1 MGWISWLIILLA
13 VGILA
18 CFGVG
23 IFRKKQDSGVH
34 NSRSITADVPFDP
47 EKQEPVIRSSICTGE
62 KVAGFKN
69 KEDGHFTEVMVLRTP
84 KDEERFRAMYH
95 LDSVKTEY

>member
-1 MGWISWLIILLA
+1 MGWISWVIIILA

-23 IFRKKQDSGVH
+23 IFRKKQG
-34 NSRSITADVPFDP
+34 TDVRDNGELTTDISYDP

-62 KVAGFKN
+62 KVAGFKS

-84 KDEERFRAMYH
+84 KDEERFKERYG
-95 LDSVKTEY
+95 VENIKTEY

>member
-1 MGWISWLIILLA
+1 MGWISWVIIVLA

-23 IFRKKQDSGVH
+23 IFRKKQGSDVRDNGELTTGV
-34 NSRSITADVPFDP
+34 SFDP

-62 KVAGFKN
+62 KVAGFKS
-69 KEDGHFTEVMVLRTP
+69 KEDGHFTEVMVLRTM
-84 KDEERFRAMYH
+84 KDEERFKEMYG
-95 LDSVKTEY
+95 VENIKTEY

>member
-13 VGILA
+13 VGILV

-23 IFRKKQDSGVH
+23 IFRKKQGSGA
-34 NSRSITADVPFDP
+34 SESGGITADVPFDP

-69 KEDGHFTEVMVLRTP
+69 EEDGHFTEVMVLRTL
-84 KDEERFRAMYH
+84 KDEERFKEMCG
-95 LDSVKTEY
+95 VENIKTEY

>member
-13 VGILA
+13 VGILV

-23 IFRKKQDSGVH
+23 IFRKKQDAGVH
-34 NSRSITADVPFDP
+34 SSGSITADVPFDP

-84 KDEERFRAMYH
+84 KDEERFREMCG
-95 LDSVKTEY
+95 VENIKTEY

>member
-1 MGWISWLIILLA
+1 M
-13 VGILA
+13 
-18 CFGVG
+18 
-23 IFRKKQDSGVH
+23 FRLHRKEPVAE
-34 NSRSITADVPFDP
+34 IPFDP

-84 KDEERFRAMYH
+84 KDEERFREMYH